1 MKEKLDN
8 DVFKITEID
17 ENVLEGDA
25 NKLKLLITS
34 YAVIMDVQ
42 KAYIEEE
49 ISKKNKEQSDL
60 EVALEQ
66 GTSDNIEKT
75 KEEINELTKEIT
87 ILERA
92 AFDFNLSHERFMSLA
107 MKALSLPDKNFKKLA
122 ENGYARSKGGTV
134 YLADLQQAVKD
145 SQDSL
150 VDIKKKKGTDGKKVE
165 EKTDIFS
172 SIDTDA
178 IKQGLEKALNEELTD
193 TEYASTYNKYSD
205 YVTDNIT
212 SENFKEAVS
221 VMAEGLKND
230 LDDAKKEDKGKK
242 SSSTEPSQ
250 DSAEPA
256 SNETDIDE
264 NDFDN
269 LLRNVD
275 EQENSI
281 AHEVD
286 DEEDIFSKADRVG
299 TTNPNP
305 ATGSIFDT
313 TNTPGS
319 KNETEGKNA
328 QEPENNSEQPIFGD
342 EDNDD
347 FDFSDDPELQELEA
361 QYQEAKGQYESYQAE
376 LRQKDEQATKLT
388 TKRDETAQTAEAKK
402 KEADRI
408 IESRRIAARNKRIA
422 QIKAGLSDYK
432 TKAMEAAA
440 LVNQA
445 NKRIGAL
452 NTEIA
457 SYQTSIE
464 QSERIIEEEKRTKK

>member
-17 ENVLEGDA
+17 ENVLAGDA

-49 ISKKNKEQSDL
+49 ISKKSKKQSEL
-60 EVALEQ
+60 EVELEQ

-75 KEEINELTKEIT
+75 KEEINELEKEIT
-87 ILERA
+87 ILARA

-178 IKQGLEKALNEELTD
+178 IKQGLEKALNEEVAD
-193 TEYASTYNKYSD
+193 SKYFTYGD
-205 YVTDNIT
+205 YVADKIT
-212 SENFKEAVS
+212 NENFEEVVS
-221 VMAEGLKND
+221 ELAEGLKND
-230 LDDAKKEDKGKK
+230 LDDTKKVDKSDK
-242 SSSTEPSQ
+242 SSNTEPTQ
-250 DSAEPA
+250 DSAETD
-256 SNETDIDE
+256 SHETDIDE
-264 NDFDN
+264 TDFDS
-269 LLRNVD
+269 LLKATD
-275 EQENSI
+275 EKEDSI

-328 QEPENNSEQPIFGD
+328 QEPENNSEQPIFNGGD
-342 EDNDD
+342 DD

-361 QYQEAKGQYESYQAE
+361 QYQEAKSQYESYQAE
-376 LRQKDEQATKLT
+376 LRQKDEQVTKLAT
-388 TKRDETAQTAEAKK
+388 TRDEKAQTAQEKK
-402 KEADRI
+402 QEADRI
-408 IESRRIAARNKRIA
+408 IELKRIAARNERIAKIKAELSNYKNKSIDAAAQISEQDKRID
-422 QIKAGLSDYK
+422 S
-432 TKAMEAAA
+432 
-440 LVNQA
+440 
-445 NKRIGAL
+445 L
-452 NTEIA
+452 NNEIN

>member
-17 ENVLEGDA
+17 ENVLAGDA

-49 ISKKNKEQSDL
+49 ISKKSKKQSEL
-60 EVALEQ
+60 EVELEQ

-75 KEEINELTKEIT
+75 KEEINELEKEIT
-87 ILERA
+87 ILARA

-178 IKQGLEKALNEELTD
+178 IKQGLEKALNEEVAD
-193 TEYASTYNKYSD
+193 SKYFTYGD
-205 YVTDNIT
+205 YVADKIT
-212 SENFKEAVS
+212 NENFEEAVS
-221 VMAEGLKND
+221 ELAEGLKND
-230 LDDAKKEDKGKK
+230 LDDTKKVDKSDK
-242 SSSTEPSQ
+242 SSNTEPTQ
-250 DSAEPA
+250 DSAETD
-256 SNETDIDE
+256 SHETDIDE
-264 NDFDN
+264 TDFDS
-269 LLRNVD
+269 LLKATD
-275 EQENSI
+275 EKEDSI

-286 DEEDIFSKADRVG
+286 NEEDIFSKADSVG
-299 TTNPNP
+299 AATPEPN
-305 ATGSIFDT
+305 TGSIFDT
-313 TNTPGS
+313 TDPSAPETRPEETPEKPLESNT
-319 KNETEGKNA
+319 
-328 QEPENNSEQPIFGD
+328 EQPIFNGGD
-342 EDNDD
+342 DD

-361 QYQEAKGQYESYQAE
+361 QYQEAKSQYESYQAE
-376 LRQKDEQATKLT
+376 LRQKDEQVTKLAT
-388 TKRDETAQTAEAKK
+388 TRDEKAQTAQEKK
-402 KEADRI
+402 
-408 IESRRIAARNKRIA
+408 
-422 QIKAGLSDYK
+422 
-432 TKAMEAAA
+432 
-440 LVNQA
+440 
-445 NKRIGAL
+445 
-452 NTEIA
+452 
-457 SYQTSIE
+457 
-464 QSERIIEEEKRTKK
+464 QSTMS

>member
-8 DVFKITEID
+8 DVFKVTEID
-17 ENVLEGDA
+17 ENVLAGDA

-49 ISKKNKEQSDL
+49 ISKKSKKQSEL
-60 EVALEQ
+60 EVELEQ

-75 KEEINELTKEIT
+75 KEEINELEKEIT
-87 ILERA
+87 ILARA

-122 ENGYARSKGGTV
+122 ENGYASSKGGTV
-134 YLADLQQAVKD
+134 YLADLQQAVKE

-150 VDIKKKKGTDGKKVE
+150 VDVKKKKGTDGKKVE
-165 EKTDIFS
+165 EKTNIFS

-286 DEEDIFSKADRVG
+286 NEEDIFSKADSVG
-299 TTNPNP
+299 AATPEPN
-305 ATGSIFDT
+305 TGSIFDT
-313 TNTPGS
+313 TDPSAPETRPEETPEKPLESNT
-319 KNETEGKNA
+319 
-328 QEPENNSEQPIFGD
+328 EQPIFNGGD
-342 EDNDD
+342 DD

-361 QYQEAKGQYESYQAE
+361 QYQEAKSQYESYQAE
-376 LRQKDEQATKLT
+376 LRQKDKQVTKLAT
-388 TKRDETAQTAEAKK
+388 TRDEKAQTAQEKK
-402 KEADRI
+402 QEADRI
-408 IESRRIAARNKRIA
+408 IELKRIAARNERIAKIKAELSNYKNKSIDAAAQISEQDKRID
-422 QIKAGLSDYK
+422 S
-432 TKAMEAAA
+432 
-440 LVNQA
+440 
-445 NKRIGAL
+445 L
-452 NTEIA
+452 NNEIN

>member
-17 ENVLEGDA
+17 ENVLAGDA

-286 DEEDIFSKADRVG
+286 NEEDIFSKADSVG
-299 TTNPNP
+299 AATPEPN
-305 ATGSIFDT
+305 TGSIFDT
-313 TNTPGS
+313 TDPSAPETRPEETPEKPLESNT
-319 KNETEGKNA
+319 
-328 QEPENNSEQPIFGD
+328 EQPIFNGGD
-342 EDNDD
+342 DD

-361 QYQEAKGQYESYQAE
+361 QYQEAKSQYESYQAE
-376 LRQKDEQATKLT
+376 LRQKDEQVTKLAT
-388 TKRDETAQTAEAKK
+388 TRDEKAQTAQEKK
-402 KEADRI
+402 QEADRI
-408 IESRRIAARNKRIA
+408 IELKRIAARNERIAKIKAELSNYKNKSIDAAAQISEQDKRID
-422 QIKAGLSDYK
+422 S
-432 TKAMEAAA
+432 
-440 LVNQA
+440 
-445 NKRIGAL
+445 L
-452 NTEIA
+452 NNEIN

>member
-75 KEEINELTKEIT
+75 KEEINELEKEIT
-87 ILERA
+87 ILARA

-122 ENGYARSKGGTV
+122 ENGYASSKGGTV
-134 YLADLQQAVKD
+134 YLSDLQQAVKE

-150 VDIKKKKGTDGKKVE
+150 VDVKKKKGTDGKKVE
-165 EKTDIFS
+165 EKTNIFS

-178 IKQGLEKALNEELTD
+178 IKQGLEKALNEEVAD
-193 TEYASTYNKYSD
+193 SKYFTYGD
-205 YVTDNIT
+205 YVADKIT
-212 SENFKEAVS
+212 NENFEEAVS
-221 VMAEGLKND
+221 ELAEGLKND
-230 LDDAKKEDKGKK
+230 LDDTKKVDKSDK
-242 SSSTEPSQ
+242 SSNTEPTQ
-250 DSAEPA
+250 DSAETD
-256 SNETDIDE
+256 SHETDIDE
-264 NDFDN
+264 TDFDS
-269 LLRNVD
+269 LLKATD
-275 EQENSI
+275 EKEDSI

-286 DEEDIFSKADRVG
+286 NEEDIFSKADSVG
-299 TTNPNP
+299 AATPEPN
-305 ATGSIFDT
+305 TGSIFDT
-313 TNTPGS
+313 TDPSAPETRPEETPEKPLESNT
-319 KNETEGKNA
+319 
-328 QEPENNSEQPIFGD
+328 EQPIFNGGD
-342 EDNDD
+342 DD

-361 QYQEAKGQYESYQAE
+361 QYQEAKSQYESYQAE
-376 LRQKDEQATKLT
+376 LRQKDEQVTKLAT
-388 TKRDETAQTAEAKK
+388 TRDEKAQTAQEKK
-402 KEADRI
+402 QEADRI
-408 IESRRIAARNKRIA
+408 IELKRIAARNERIAKIKAELSNYKNKSIDAAAQISEQDKRID
-422 QIKAGLSDYK
+422 S
-432 TKAMEAAA
+432 
-440 LVNQA
+440 
-445 NKRIGAL
+445 L
-452 NTEIA
+452 NNEIN

>member
-17 ENVLEGDA
+17 ENVLAGDA

-49 ISKKNKEQSDL
+49 ISKKSKKQSEL
-60 EVALEQ
+60 EVELEQ

-75 KEEINELTKEIT
+75 KEEINELEKEIT
-87 ILERA
+87 ILARA

-178 IKQGLEKALNEELTD
+178 IKQGLEKALNEEVAD
-193 TEYASTYNKYSD
+193 SKYFTYGD
-205 YVTDNIT
+205 YVADKIT
-212 SENFKEAVS
+212 NENFEEAVS
-221 VMAEGLKND
+221 ELAEGLKND
-230 LDDAKKEDKGKK
+230 LDDTKKVDKSDK
-242 SSSTEPSQ
+242 SSNTEPTQ
-250 DSAEPA
+250 DSAETD
-256 SNETDIDE
+256 SHETDIDE
-264 NDFDN
+264 TDFDS
-269 LLRNVD
+269 LLKATD
-275 EQENSI
+275 EKEDSI

-286 DEEDIFSKADRVG
+286 NEEDIFSKADSVG
-299 TTNPNP
+299 AATPEPN
-305 ATGSIFDT
+305 TGSIFDT
-313 TNTPGS
+313 TDPSAPETRPEETPEKPLESNT
-319 KNETEGKNA
+319 
-328 QEPENNSEQPIFGD
+328 EQPIFNGGD
-342 EDNDD
+342 DD

-361 QYQEAKGQYESYQAE
+361 QYQEAKSQYESYQAE
-376 LRQKDEQATKLT
+376 LRQKDEQVTKLAT
-388 TKRDETAQTAEAKK
+388 TRDEKAQTAQEKK
-402 KEADRI
+402 QEADRI
-408 IESRRIAARNKRIA
+408 IELKRIAARNERIAKIKAELSNYKNKSIDAAAQISEQDKRID
-422 QIKAGLSDYK
+422 S
-432 TKAMEAAA
+432 
-440 LVNQA
+440 
-445 NKRIGAL
+445 L
-452 NTEIA
+452 NNEIN

>member
-1 MKEKLDN
+1 M
-8 DVFKITEID
+8 
-17 ENVLEGDA
+17 
-25 NKLKLLITS
+25 
-34 YAVIMDVQ
+34 VI
-42 KAYIEEE
+42 
-49 ISKKNKEQSDL
+49 
-60 EVALEQ
+60 
-66 GTSDNIEKT
+66 
-75 KEEINELTKEIT
+75 INE
-87 ILERA
+87 
-92 AFDFNLSHERFMSLA
+92 
-107 MKALSLPDKNFKKLA
+107 NF
-122 ENGYARSKGGTV
+122 E
-134 YLADLQQAVKD
+134 
-145 SQDSL
+145 
-150 VDIKKKKGTDGKKVE
+150 
-165 EKTDIFS
+165 
-172 SIDTDA
+172 
-178 IKQGLEKALNEELTD
+178 
-193 TEYASTYNKYSD
+193 
-205 YVTDNIT
+205 
-212 SENFKEAVS
+212 EAVS
-221 VMAEGLKND
+221 ELAEGLKND
-230 LDDAKKEDKGKK
+230 LDDTNKEDKDKK

-250 DSAEPA
+250 DPAEPA

-313 TNTPGS
+313 SYTPSS

-328 QEPENNSEQPIFGD
+328 QEPENNSEQPILGD

-464 QSERIIEEEKRTKK
+464 QSERIIEEEEKRTKK